1 MTCNESLNNQLS
13 YKTLHL
19 INKAKEL
26 AATIKQGKET
36 HAIGRIHSLG
46 CCTMFIIRWYNILHF
61 CGWVNKWHTLNCD
74 LFNVFNVKSSL
85 SMCHDHVGCK
95 VKCWCA
101 MTTWFVGWNVV
112 MLNAMNILVIFYGSS
127 LFCVM

>member
-1 MTCNESLNNQLS
+1 MVKEIMGVLDSLIQALKGSDLYSSSNLLYGQRLHLAS
-13 YKTLHL
+13 IKLLFERLDPSLHL

-46 CCTMFIIRWYNILHF
+46 CYTMFIIRWYNILHF

-85 SMCHDHVGCK
+85 SMCHDHVVCK
-95 VKCWCA
+95 VKC
-101 MTTWFVGWNVV
+101 
-112 MLNAMNILVIFYGSS
+112 
-127 LFCVM
+127 